1 MLEAEAAALRR
12 KCDDQAHDLSY
23 ARETGASAAQGSD
36 ARIVLRRCRVAR
48 KQYVATVASAT
59 VDVSLSPPRVT
70 AATPRDAVASALRA
84 AAAGAAGTRGSV
96 ALAAEG
102 IDAKRRAGEQVLAAD
117 RLSGSGCVAISH
129 ATSLEISGEAD
140 GASIR
145 GREPQA
151 FRATLTAMLRDG
163 AVESGDGAL
172 TAATAAEDA
181 LSIALSIENG
191 RRSLKVEVAKPL
203 DEVLPRAWMDYF
215 GSGDASSAL
224 DIELEAKARTRVGL
238 VNDDGSVVALVVE
251 EGGRLA
257 TAKNTTKAS
266 ASLEI
271 EIDDDTVLRVEAALL
286 DAARAEREK
295 AKEHECERYA
305 RIALGGE
312 HGGRT
317 FRVPAVMN
325 LASEYKP
332 RRP

>member
-1 MLEAEAAALRR
+1 M
-12 KCDDQAHDLSY
+12 
-23 ARETGASAAQGSD
+23 
-36 ARIVLRRCRVAR
+36 
-48 KQYVATVASAT
+48 
-59 VDVSLSPPRVT
+59 
-70 AATPRDAVASALRA
+70 
-84 AAAGAAGTRGSV
+84 
-96 ALAAEG
+96 
-102 IDAKRRAGEQVLAAD
+102 
-117 RLSGSGCVAISH
+117 AISH

-203 DEVLPRAWMDYF
+203 DEVLPRAWADYF

-238 VNDDGSVVALVVE
+238 ANDDGSVVALVVE

-257 TAKNTTKAS
+257 TSNHTTKAS

-271 EIDDDTVLRVEAALL
+271 EIDDDTVLRVEDARL
-286 DAARAEREK
+286 DATPSQTAIHAASAIIRCTPSQSKIVEGLLPATSTSKGKLRLDVKRLECTLFDGADASDRRAFCV
-295 AKEHECERYA
+295 H
-305 RIALGGE
+305 L
-312 HGGRT
+312 
-317 FRVPAVMN
+317 FLLN
-325 LASEYKP
+325 LAAVADNDKVAARCGQGEVYSRGPRATSDAPALKAFSEGGDALIVRSSPKNW
-332 RRP
+332 RSLWLS